1 MKPRQK
7 SGGHPK
13 SFLARPPVKE
23 RTLSS
28 VANFFLNPAKMMR
41 LLKPAQ
47 AINEVPASGR
57 SNIPKPDG
65 A

>member
-1 MKPRQK
+1 MKQRQK

-13 SFLARPPVKE
+13 SFLARPPAKE

-28 VANFFLNPAKMMR
+28 VVNYFLNQAKMMR
-41 LLKPAQ
+41 LLKPVP
-47 AINEVPASGR
+47 AINGAPASAR
-57 SNIPKPDG
+57 SNSQTRGD